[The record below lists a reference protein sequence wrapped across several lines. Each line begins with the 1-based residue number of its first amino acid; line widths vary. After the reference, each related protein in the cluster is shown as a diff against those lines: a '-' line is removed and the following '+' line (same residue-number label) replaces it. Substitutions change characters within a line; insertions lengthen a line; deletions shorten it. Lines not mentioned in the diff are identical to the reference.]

1 MTTERSTHPASL
13 WQRLRHQLGWGR
25 AWGAL
30 RWIEAGFPL
39 PIRFNER
46 IGDGA
51 LIELF
56 QCPNFGYGSGA
67 TPSRFFRFPIPIT
80 GGACIGCI
88 TVPDAP
94 EYISP
99 LYEVV
104 PLQLPAYFMATEG
117 HIDVDSPRNLVKAR
131 RPGVETFR
139 SERNAHMESATKLN
153 VVI

>member
-1 MTTERSTHPASL
+1 MS
-13 WQRLRHQLGWGR
+13 
-25 AWGAL
+25 
-30 RWIEAGFPL
+30 
-39 PIRFNER
+39 

-56 QCPNFGYGSGA
+56 QCPNFRYGSGA

-99 LYEVV
+99 LYEDV

-117 HIDVDSPRNLVKAR
+117 HVDVDSPRNLAKAR

-139 SERNAHMESATKLN
+139 LERNAHIESTTKLN